1 MVSTGFVGR
10 APKRRVSETSVE
22 SSREGSLMES
32 DGESLEESVGGT
44 ATTTTTTSTCGPV
57 GGEKSLQM

>member
-1 MVSTGFVGR
+1 
-10 APKRRVSETSVE
+10 
-22 SSREGSLMES
+22 MES

-57 GGEKSLQM
+57 GGEKTLQM